1 MNFLSSMKNSAEL
14 TCGKIM
20 LKKNEMEEKRKKT
33 MLICGKAMNVMMMA
47 FMFIMMSGMATFAAG
62 SSKGSGTASALIG
75 NIVAIILAMFR
86 WVGVVLLVWG
96 VAQFIMAI
104 KRTDAESKSDAIQT
118 IICSI
123 VLISLKTIIDG
134 LGIDGLTIGSAD
146 I

>member
-33 MLICGKAMNVMMMA
+33 LLICGKSMSVMMMA

-62 SSKGSGTASALIG
+62 NSTASSLIG

-134 LGIDGLTIGSAD
+134 LGIDGLTIGNAD

>member
-33 MLICGKAMNVMMMA
+33 MLICGKSMSVMMMA
-47 FMFIMMSGMATFAAG
+47 LMFIMMSGMTTFAAG
-62 SSKGSGTASALIG
+62 NSTASSLIG

-134 LGIDGLTIGSAD
+134 LGIDGLTIGNAD

>member
-1 MNFLSSMKNSAEL
+1 MIFLSSMKASADA

-20 LKKNEMEEKRKKT
+20 LKKNEMEEKKRKT
-33 MLICGKAMNVMMMA
+33 MLVYGRAFSIMTMA
-47 FMFIMMSGMATFAAG
+47 CMFIMMSGMMTFAAG
-62 SSKGSGTASALIG
+62 SSSTASSLIG

-118 IICSI
+118 IICAI
-123 VLISLKTIIDG
+123 VLISLKTVIESLKIDG
-134 LGIDGLTIGSAD
+134 LEVKDANI
-146 I
+146 

>member
-33 MLICGKAMNVMMMA
+33 MLICGKTMSVMMMA

-62 SSKGSGTASALIG
+62 NSTASSLIG

-134 LGIDGLTIGSAD
+134 LGIDGLTIGNAD